1 MHRSIDSFRAVRLS
15 TNVPAPC
22 CTFSNPMLAKIFTA
36 SRTVERPT
44 PKIFINSDSV
54 GNFPPT
60 LRDLLLQ
67 PDGHL
72 FGQRSFSNRRIRTL
86 YHHII

>member
-1 MHRSIDSFRAVRLS
+1 
-15 TNVPAPC
+15 
-22 CTFSNPMLAKIFTA
+22 MLAKIFTA

-60 LRDLLLQ
+60 
-67 PDGHL
+67 
-72 FGQRSFSNRRIRTL
+72 SNRPCAICSCNRTAISSANDL
-86 YHHII
+86 FESSYPYSLSSHHLMFVQK